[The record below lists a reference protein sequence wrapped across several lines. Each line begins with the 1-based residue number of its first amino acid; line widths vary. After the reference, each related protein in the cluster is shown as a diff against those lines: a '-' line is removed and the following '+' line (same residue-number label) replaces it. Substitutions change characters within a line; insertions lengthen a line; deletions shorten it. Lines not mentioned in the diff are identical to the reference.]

1 MPPKRAKSPDLDD
14 FQRGYI
20 KGIKDAGQ
28 NKSEIARTVD
38 RPRTTIISIFQ
49 TCGDFDNHEKTL
61 RTGRPKTLDERG
73 ERRLLREVRQNPR
86 ITYNELERLMA
97 LPVMKSTYYSILRE
111 HGILRWI
118 MKKRPLL
125 NAELAKERLDWA
137 IAHKDW
143 TYEEWKLIIWSNEC
157 SVERGS
163 GVRRQWA
170 FRTPEQK
177 WHRHFV
183 QPYKKGQDIKI
194 MIWAA
199 IWGDQKCDTF
209 ALNRDFESEK
219 FGYTANSY
227 IELLEE
233 CLLAIWEPG
242 LLFMQDNAPI
252 HKAKKTKRW
261 FEDHGITPIF
271 WPRYSPDLN
280 PIEQLWFELKERVH
294 KNNPELETMGDTEVV
309 R

>member
-1 MPPKRAKSPDLDD
+1 
-14 FQRGYI
+14 
-20 KGIKDAGQ
+20 
-28 NKSEIARTVD
+28 
-38 RPRTTIISIFQ
+38 
-49 TCGDFDNHEKTL
+49 
-61 RTGRPKTLDERG
+61 
-73 ERRLLREVRQNPR
+73 
-86 ITYNELERLMA
+86 
-97 LPVMKSTYYSILRE
+97 
-111 HGILRWI
+111 
-118 MKKRPLL
+118 
-125 NAELAKERLDWA
+125 
-137 IAHKDW
+137 
-143 TYEEWKLIIWSNEC
+143 
-157 SVERGS
+157 
-163 GVRRQWA
+163 
-170 FRTPEQK
+170 
-177 WHRHFV
+177 
-183 QPYKKGQDIKI
+183 

-271 WPRYSPDLN
+271 WPRYFLDLN

-294 KNNPELETMGDTEVV
+294 NNNPELETMGDTEAARQPMILAISRAWSEIPEKRIEELVKSMETRINAV
-309 R
+309 IEAEG